1 MKIKKTAS
9 EILPRRNDLF
19 INVSFKNIQLMV
31 PQATRAFLPMLLSEV
46 EEPDSSFFSR
56 ITLKVFAS
64 IEKYK
69 EKKQN

>member
-1 MKIKKTAS
+1 
-9 EILPRRNDLF
+9 
-19 INVSFKNIQLMV
+19 MV

-69 EKKQN
+69 EKKKN

>member
-1 MKIKKTAS
+1 
-9 EILPRRNDLF
+9 
-19 INVSFKNIQLMV
+19 
-31 PQATRAFLPMLLSEV
+31 MLLSEV

-69 EKKQN
+69 EKKNRIKLNQLSLASVLNKKPVKKVDYFSYSLSVSLMNNMM

>member
-1 MKIKKTAS
+1 
-9 EILPRRNDLF
+9 
-19 INVSFKNIQLMV
+19 
-31 PQATRAFLPMLLSEV
+31 MLLSEV

-69 EKKQN
+69 EKKGRIKFKNQLSYCIKLKKPEKKVDYLSYSLSVSRMNKMM

>member
-1 MKIKKTAS
+1 
-9 EILPRRNDLF
+9 
-19 INVSFKNIQLMV
+19 
-31 PQATRAFLPMLLSEV
+31 MLLSEV

-69 EKKQN
+69 EKKAELNLKINYPTVLN